1 MKGIVTFR
9 KFTNAPKSALLDLW
23 VHGFDTAVDQSCHCH
38 NFRSNRTQ
46 FVWLFV
52 ISFHL
57 RCLVSSEALHRRTWT
72 FGKVL
77 VMQRTV
83 IFIGC

>member
-1 MKGIVTFR
+1 MRTGRRTDMKGIVTFR
-9 KFTNAPKSALLDLW
+9 KFTNATESVLRDLS
-23 VHGFDTAVDQSCHCH
+23 VHSFDAAVDQSCHGY

-57 RCLVSSEALHRRTWT
+57 CCSVSSEALHRRT
-72 FGKVL
+72 
-77 VMQRTV
+77 
-83 IFIGC
+83 